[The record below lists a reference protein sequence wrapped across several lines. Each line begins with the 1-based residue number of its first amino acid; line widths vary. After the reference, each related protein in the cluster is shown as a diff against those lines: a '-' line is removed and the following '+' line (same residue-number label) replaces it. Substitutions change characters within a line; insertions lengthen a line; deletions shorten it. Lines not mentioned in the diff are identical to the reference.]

1 MPNNTISYGSVNEA
15 IDDAVAKYK
24 NNESIDDILYW
35 INQDT
40 DLLTGWA
47 YETET
52 FFNDDWVFLTSEAEL
67 FLTNEN
73 VFDYFEEEQLVLK
86 TDAEILGFV
95 AKQANSLFDDAYAG
109 HFQRVDKVF
118 LTATCESSGGQGG
131 VHFRDFNICN
141 SKEEYFESLVNKGCM
156 LWLGRFLSH
165 SNDDLISMFKKNI
178 TDKYFKK

>member
-1 MPNNTISYGSVNEA
+1 MPNKTISYGSVNEA

-47 YETET
+47 YDTDT

-67 FLTNEN
+67 FLTHEN
-73 VFDYFEEEQLVLK
+73 IFDYFEEKQLVLK

-95 AKQANSLFDDAYAG
+95 ARQANSLFDDGYAV
-109 HFQRVDKVF
+109 HFQSVDEVF
-118 LTATCESSGGQGG
+118 LTATCEMCGQAG
-131 VHFRDFNICN
+131 VHFSDFNICN
-141 SKEEYFESLVNKGCM
+141 SKEEYFKSLINKGCM
-156 LWLGRFLSH
+156 LWLDHFLSH

-178 TDKYFKK
+178 TDKYFDI

>member
-1 MPNNTISYGSVNEA
+1 MSKANLSYLSVSQA
-15 IDDAVAKYK
+15 IEDAIAKFK
-24 NNESIDDILYW
+24 RKESIEDCLSW
-35 INQDT
+35 INGDT
-40 DLLTGWA
+40 DRLTVWA

-67 FLTNEN
+67 FLTHEN
-73 VFDYFEEEQLVLK
+73 IFDYFEEKQLVLK

-95 AKQANSLFDDAYAG
+95 ARQANSLFDDGYAV
-109 HFQRVDKVF
+109 HFQSVDEVF
-118 LTATCESSGGQGG
+118 LTATCEMCGQAG

-141 SKEEYFESLVNKGCM
+141 SKEEHFGSLVNKGCM